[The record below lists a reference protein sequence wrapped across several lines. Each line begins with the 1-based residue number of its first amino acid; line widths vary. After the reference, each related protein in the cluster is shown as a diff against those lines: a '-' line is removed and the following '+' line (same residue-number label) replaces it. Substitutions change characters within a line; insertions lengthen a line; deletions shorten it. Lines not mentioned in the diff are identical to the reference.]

1 MADGVVIFDVEL
13 NSDGISSALSGVGS
27 KIARSAAVAAAGAA
41 IGKSLSAAIRTGMEF
56 EGIMSKVEALSGA
69 TSAQMAELTEA
80 AKQWGADTAFSASEV
95 GQAFTYMAQAG
106 WDTSQMLAGIGPV
119 LNLAAADGLDLATTS
134 DIVTDSLTAFGLKAA
149 DTAMYADVLAT
160 AAAASNTNVAMMGET
175 FKYAAPV
182 AGALGYSV
190 QDVALAVGLMAN
202 AGIKGSQAGTSL
214 RGILTRM
221 VKPTKQSAEAL
232 DDLGLSLSKADGTM
246 KPFGQVLGELRTA
259 FAGLTAEEK
268 ANYAALLAGQEG
280 MSGLLAIVNASDT
293 DFNDL
298 ADAINNSSGAAERMA
313 ETMLDNLAG
322 DIEQFKGAAET
333 LALEFYG
340 TFSDKLRT
348 AVQTG
353 TGIID
358 KLTEGV
364 KEGDLAGALSSI
376 FTTDMPLI
384 AEGLGEMI
392 GQAFAK
398 LPEMLQDTGD
408 VTGSLL
414 TGILDST
421 KALAKGIVDGIGT
434 ALPDLIPN
442 IATSL
447 VSGLS
452 TAFESLPEY
461 TQAATNL
468 LYGLKK
474 SLVGT
479 DGEAVSTAVSDLA
492 TSIGASLSTALEN
505 LPELLTS
512 GATILT
518 ELGKGASSGIATFV
532 SDLVTGLGDEF
543 PNQMEGLGKSFVT
556 ALSTAI
562 SSLPDLATSVG
573 EIIGSL
579 AKALGEGIAGLL
591 EGTGEGMESTLV
603 QNLANI
609 AKAIVSGLAAAIP
622 GVTDGLSALGDAIL
636 TGLKNSFVGE
646 DGTTGI
652 VGELA
657 QSLIDGMNDFFTTTM
672 PSLNIKLPSWADIV
686 AASGEALDG
695 LITDAQEALKLLM
708 TIELPTWEDI
718 KSGFQTLVD
727 EIKTFFTDS
736 FSNFWANI
744 FGGGEGGEG
753 EGTSFWDRLIESLF
767 PKANAAELPDNLVDQ
782 NNTVASQ
789 AEQDF
794 HRALVEAFQNGEISY
809 AELVAAAFG
818 GTEGV
823 SIEEQMAEIYAQ
835 METIGASLKQH
846 LLAGLSGAGAGAEGA
861 AAGAAGEAG
870 EGGEDAGMLALGLS
884 LAQSVAKGITS
895 GAGDVK
901 SSLEKTINDA
911 KKSIETTYLPE
922 FKTLGEQISQ
932 GIADGI
938 TAGSGAIAD
947 ALVSAVLEALGAAK
961 SALGIA
967 SPSKVARDVIGRWI
981 PPGAAEGVK
990 MESWQLRNAVRQ
1002 MALDSMHGMSALSRR
1017 AASGIHFGF
1026 ADARIA
1032 KRAAMLGYGQPI
1044 QEVNFN
1050 VPVQTPDEFAE
1061 TVELFMTYGLEADY

>member
-27 KIARSAAVAAAGAA
+27 KIAKSAAIAATGAA
-41 IGKSLSAAIRTGMEF
+41 IGKALSAAIGTGMEF

-134 DIVTDSLTAFGLKAA
+134 DIVTDSLTAFGLKAE

-232 DDLGLSLSKADGTM
+232 DDLGLSLSNADGTM
-246 KPFGQVLGELRTA
+246 KPFGQVLGELRTT
-259 FAGLTAEEK
+259 FAGLTAEEQ

-280 MSGLLAIVNASDT
+280 MSGLLAIVNASDD
-293 DFNDL
+293 DFDDL

-322 DIEQFKGAAET
+322 DVEQFKGAAET

-364 KEGDLAGALSSI
+364 KEGDLAGALGDI
-376 FTTDMPLI
+376 FTADIPNI
-384 AEGLGEMI
+384 ASMI
-392 GQAFAK
+392 GKIIGEAIGKIPDLLA
-398 LPEMLQDTGD
+398 DTGD
-408 VTGSLL
+408 VASALL
-414 TGILDST
+414 SGLLESG
-421 KALAKGIVDGIGT
+421 KALV
-434 ALPDLIPN
+434 
-442 IATSL
+442 
-447 VSGLS
+447 
-452 TAFESLPEY
+452 
-461 TQAATNL
+461 Q
-468 LYGLKK
+468 
-474 SLVGT
+474 
-479 DGEAVSTAVSDLA
+479 
-492 TSIGASLSTALEN
+492 
-505 LPELLTS
+505 
-512 GATILT
+512 
-518 ELGKGASSGIATFV
+518 GIAT
-532 SDLVTGLGDEF
+532 GIGD
-543 PNQMEGLGKSFVT
+543 
-556 ALSTAI
+556 ALPTL
-562 SSLPDLATSVG
+562 LPDIASS
-573 EIIGSL
+573 IIG
-579 AKALGEGIAGLL
+579 GLKTAFASAT
-591 EGTGEGMESTLV
+591 EYAAVAS
-603 QNLANI
+603 NLMN
-609 AKAIVSGLAAAIP
+609 
-622 GVTDGLSALGDAIL
+622 
-636 TGLKNSFVGE
+636 GLKNAFIGE
-646 DGTTGI
+646 SGTAGI

-657 QSLIDGMNDFFTTTM
+657 QSLIDGINDFFAINM
-672 PSLNIKLPSWADIV
+672 PALNIKLPSWAEIV
-686 AASGEALDG
+686 AASSNALDS
-695 LITDAQEALKLLM
+695 IISDAQEALKLLM

-744 FGGGEGGEG
+744 FGGEGGDG

-818 GTEGV
+818 GAEGV
-823 SIEEQMAEIYAQ
+823 SIDDQMAEIYAQ
-835 METIGASLKQH
+835 MQAIGAQMKASLI
-846 LLAGLSGAGAGAEGA
+846 AGMTGGGEGGEGA

-870 EGGEDAGMLALGLS
+870 EGGEDGGMLALGLS
-884 LAQSVAKGITS
+884 LAQSVAKGITN
-895 GAGDVK
+895 GAPDIK
-901 SSLEKTINDA
+901 SALDKAISDA
-911 KKSIETTYLPE
+911 KKNIETTYLPE

-938 TAGSGAIAD
+938 TAGSGAIA
-947 ALVSAVLEALGAAK
+947 
-961 SALGIA
+961 SALIA
-967 SPSKVARDVIGRWI
+967 ALNGALAEAKASIDVNSPSRVFRDEVGRWI
-981 PPGAAEGVK
+981 PAGVAEGVK
-990 MESWQLRNAVRQ
+990 LEAWQLRAATRDMV
-1002 MALDSMHGMSALSRR
+1002 LDSVSGLSGLSRR
-1017 AASGIHFGF
+1017 VASNIHFGW
-1026 ADARIA
+1026 ADARLA
-1032 KRAAMLGYGQPI
+1032 KKAAMAAYGQPI